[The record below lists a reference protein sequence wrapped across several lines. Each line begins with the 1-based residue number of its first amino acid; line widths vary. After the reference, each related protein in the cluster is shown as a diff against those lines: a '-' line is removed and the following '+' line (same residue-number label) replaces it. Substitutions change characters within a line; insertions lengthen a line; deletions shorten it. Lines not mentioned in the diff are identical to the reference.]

1 MHVLTPPTVHFK
13 VVNLVL
19 CVFHHEH
26 AGVMRSHIGGGG
38 GVACASRGG
47 QEGAVELMAPVGAPG
62 GTQVSSSARS
72 MDVWGRAGR
81 GCRGRL
87 HPAPCTLHAR
97 WKALRTAMT
106 ARPLGWV
113 WKRTGLK
120 WLRGGKGAGRPQR
133 QPSEAPPQPH
143 TDILAK
149 FKKKSLY

>member
-1 MHVLTPPTVHFK
+1 MHVLMPPTVYFK

-62 GTQVSSSARS
+62 EDPGEQFSEEHGCLGK
-72 MDVWGRAGR
+72 GRTWVQR
-81 GCRGRL
+81 EV
-87 HPAPCTLHAR
+87 APGSLRAR

-106 ARPLGWV
+106 ARSLGWV

-120 WLRGGKGAGRPQR
+120 WLRGGKAAARPQG
-133 QPSEAPPQPH
+133 
-143 TDILAK
+143 
-149 FKKKSLY
+149 